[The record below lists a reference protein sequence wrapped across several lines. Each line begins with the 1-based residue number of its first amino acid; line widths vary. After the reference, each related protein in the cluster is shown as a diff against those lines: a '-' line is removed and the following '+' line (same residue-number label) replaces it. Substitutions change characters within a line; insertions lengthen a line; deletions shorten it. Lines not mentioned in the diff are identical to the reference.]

1 MVEPVGGPPD
11 PLDADL
17 ARLVGDARV
26 TQAAQSRAR
35 ERSLRQQATAEA
47 TLVGLL
53 VDLAEEGAEVTVRTS
68 AGRAHQG
75 PIVAIGRDFVIV
87 GARAGYTC
95 IVLDALAAV
104 RRRPGRHPSDTSGD
118 RPAPRLVTLAAH
130 LADLAP
136 EGRRVAVAVTGEP
149 ALLTGELR
157 AVGRDIATLRLDGD
171 PPVTAYVALRSV
183 SEVLV
188 SG

>member
-1 MVEPVGGPPD
+1 
-11 PLDADL
+11 
-17 ARLVGDARV
+17 
-26 TQAAQSRAR
+26 
-35 ERSLRQQATAEA
+35 LRQQATADA
-47 TLVGLL
+47 TMTGLL
-53 VDLAEEGAEVTVRTS
+53 VDLAEEGTEVTVRTN
-68 AGRAHQG
+68 AGRAHHG
-75 PIVAIGRDFVIV
+75 AIVTVGRDFVIV
-87 GARAGYTC
+87 GAAAGYTC

-104 RRRPGRHPSDTSGD
+104 RRRPGRHQPDTTSH
-118 RPAPRLVTLAAH
+118 RPAPRSVTLAAH

-136 EGRRVAVAVTGEP
+136 EGPRVAVAVAGEP
-149 ALLTGELR
+149 ALLTGQLR

>member
-1 MVEPVGGPPD
+1 MVEPVLGPRD
-11 PLDADL
+11 PIDADL
-17 ARLVGDARV
+17 ARLVSDARAGE
-26 TQAAQSRAR
+26 AARSRAR

-53 VDLAEEGAEVTVRTS
+53 VDLAEEGAPVTVRTA

-75 PIVAIGRDFVIV
+75 PIFTVGRDFVIV
-87 GARAGYTC
+87 GAGSGYTC
-95 IVLDALAAV
+95 IVLDALTAV
-104 RRRPGRHPSDTSGD
+104 RRRPGRHQPDTSSD
-118 RPAPRLVTLAAH
+118 RAAPRSLTLAAH

-136 EGRRVAVAVTGEP
+136 DGPRIAMVVAGEP
-149 ALLTGELR
+149 GVLTGELR
-157 AVGRDIATLRLDGD
+157 AVGRDIATLRLDGE
-171 PPVTAYVALRSV
+171 PPVITYVALRSV